1 LGDYLEKNFWQEI
14 KKDFPVLQRK
24 VNGHK
29 IIYLDSAATSQ
40 KPLAVINTI
49 SKFYKTYNANVG
61 RSIHTLA
68 EEATEKY
75 EGAREK
81 VARFIGAPSSREIIF
96 TRNATEAINL
106 VAYSLGKNLR
116 PGDEIISTVME
127 HHSNIVPWQFLKASG
142 VVLKF
147 ADIDE
152 KGNLDLQQLKKLL
165 SKKTKIVCL
174 THVSNVLGTINPVAE
189 ISKLAHEA
197 GALVLVDGAQSAPHM
212 PVDVKKLGCDFFV
225 FSGHKMLGPTGI
237 GVLWGRAEILEN
249 LHPFLGGGDMIREVK
264 LEETSYNE
272 LPWKFEAGTPNIE
285 GAIALGAAIDYL
297 EKIGMEKIREHEI
310 EITNYALQKLSKIKG
325 IRIFGPK
332 NPSERGGV
340 ISFTIKGAH
349 PHDVAQI
356 LDESGIAIRSGHAC
370 CQPLMKILKVPA
382 VCRASFYIYN
392 TKEDVDALVA
402 GIEKVKKVL
411 RI

>member
-1 LGDYLEKNFWQEI
+1 MNSLSSKNFWREI

-24 VNGHK
+24 INGHK

-81 VARFIGAPSSREIIF
+81 VARFIGAPFSKEIIF

-127 HHSNIVPWQFLKASG
+127 HHSNIVPWQFLKSRG

-147 ADIDE
+147 VDIDE
-152 KGNLDLQQLKKLL
+152 NGNLDLQEFKKLL
-165 SKKTKIVCL
+165 SKKTKLVCL

-189 ISKLAHEA
+189 ISKLAHAA
-197 GALVLVDGAQSAPHM
+197 GALVLVDGAQSVPHM
-212 PVDVKKLGCDFFV
+212 PVNVKKLGCDFFV

-237 GVLWGRAEILEN
+237 GVLWGRAELLEK

-297 EKIGMEKIREHEI
+297 EKIGMQKIREHEI
-310 EITNYALQKLSKIKG
+310 EITKYALGKISKIKG
-325 IRIFGPK
+325 IKIFGPK

-349 PHDVAQI
+349 PHDAAQI
-356 LDESGIAIRSGHAC
+356 LDESGVAIRSGHAC
-370 CQPLMKILKVPA
+370 CQPLMKRLGIAA

-392 TKEDVDALVA
+392 TKEDVNALVA

-411 RI
+411 RL

>member
-1 LGDYLEKNFWQEI
+1 MGDSLEEKFWLGI

-24 VNGHK
+24 INGHR
-29 IIYLDSAATSQ
+29 IVYLDSAATSQ
-40 KPLAVINTI
+40 KPIQVIDAI
-49 SKFYKTYNANVG
+49 SHFYKTYNANVG

-68 EEATEKY
+68 EEATEKF
-75 EGAREK
+75 EEAREK
-81 VARFIGAPSSREIIF
+81 VARFISAPSSKEIIF

-106 VAYSLGKNLR
+106 VAYSFGQTLKA
-116 PGDEIISTVME
+116 GDEIISTVME
-127 HHSNIVPWQFLKASG
+127 HHSNIVPWQFLKARG

-152 KGNLDLQQLKKLL
+152 NGEIDYEKFRKLL
-165 SKKTKIVCL
+165 SKKTKLVCL
-174 THVSNVLGTINPVAE
+174 TQVSNVLGTANPVDQ
-189 ISKLAHEA
+189 ICKLAHEV

-212 PVDVKKLGCDFFV
+212 PVDVKKLGCDFFA

-237 GVLWGRAEILEN
+237 GILWARAEILEK
-249 LHPFLGGGDMIREVK
+249 LSPFLGGGDMIREVK
-264 LEETSYNE
+264 LEETTYNE

-297 EKIGMEKIREHEI
+297 EKIGMQKIREHEY
-310 EITNYALQKLSKIKG
+310 ELTKYAMEKLSAIKG
-325 IRIFGPK
+325 IIIYGPK
-332 NPSERGGV
+332 DCAGRGGV
-340 ISFTIKGAH
+340 VSFNLKGAH

-356 LDESGIAIRSGHAC
+356 LDSEGIAIRSGHAC
-370 CQPLMKILKVPA
+370 CQPLMKRLGIAA

-392 TKEDVDALVA
+392 SKDDVDALVE
-402 GIEKVKKVL
+402 GLQKVKKVL

>member
-1 LGDYLEKNFWQEI
+1 MGDYLEKNFWQEI